1 MLHVV
6 LPVHNRRPI
15 TQAFARALN
24 AQTVNDYRLLLVD
37 DGCSDGTVA
46 AVESLLPPERLM
58 VIHGDGQLWWAG
70 ALQRAWQLLSA
81 LPAGDAD
88 AVLII
93 NDDVG
98 IEPGF
103 LAAGLAVLAEHPGA
117 CIQAI
122 GIDKSSGVRDRG
134 AIADLLRLR
143 FRPAAEGE
151 APNCLST
158 RGLLM
163 RLNLFASSGGFRP
176 DRLPHYLSDYEF
188 TLRLAR
194 RGVPLVVDPR
204 FQLMADP
211 GSSGEADFAGRG
223 LREFIARSLSNRA
236 KYNPRHW
243 AALAWMVCPWWIAPL
258 RVARIWTA
266 FVRRGLRVALASGA
280 SRSGPRP
287 GPPPTTL
294 DRS

>member
-1 MLHVV
+1 MLHIV
-6 LPVHNRRPI
+6 LPVHNRRA
-15 TQAFARALN
+15 TTEAFVRALL
-24 AQTVNDYRLLLVD
+24 AQTTGDYRLSLVD
-37 DGCSDGTVA
+37 DGCTDGTVE
-46 AVESLLPPERLM
+46 AVRSLLPDERLL
-58 VIHGDGQLWWAG
+58 VIRGNGQLWWAG
-70 ALQRAWQLLSA
+70 ALQRAWLSLSA
-81 LPAGDAD
+81 LASVDAD

-93 NDDVG
+93 NDDVRV
-98 IEPGF
+98 EPGF
-103 LAAGLAVLAEHPGA
+103 LAAGLAVLSENRGA

-122 GIDKSSGVRDRG
+122 GIDKTTGERDHG

-143 FRPAAEGE
+143 FRPAAEDE
-151 APNCLST
+151 MPNCLST

-163 RLNLFASSGGFRP
+163 SLRTFAGSGGFRP

-223 LREFIARSLSNRA
+223 LREFIAQSLSNRA

-258 RVARIWTA
+258 RVARIWAA
-266 FVRRGLRVALASGA
+266 FARRGLRVALASGA

-287 GPPPTTL
+287 GPPPATV